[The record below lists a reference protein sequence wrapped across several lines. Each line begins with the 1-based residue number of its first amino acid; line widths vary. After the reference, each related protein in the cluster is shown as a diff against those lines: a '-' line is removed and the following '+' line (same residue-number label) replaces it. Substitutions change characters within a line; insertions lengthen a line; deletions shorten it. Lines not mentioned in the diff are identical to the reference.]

1 MLLQLLFVLSTF
13 IHPIA
18 AGDEKGKKLMNN
30 VDMLDSLDRKASDE
44 KKEMREMYRKASEM
58 LFNRHKEFNTNFTKG
73 VQHESDRCGKAIEG
87 IKNIMKLDKLDAD
100 NFNQNEIESLAMAK
114 VDAAKEAVV
123 MASNGLTLASQQKE
137 EALIELDKAEKA
149 LKAATSSRN
158 EAEEA
163 RQHAEHREEL
173 ARTELKLNEE
183 QFDAVRGILDQVRT
197 LFEQCQKA
205 ETLKEEL
212 TKQRS
217 MARRDTL
224 GDLFADAKTRKES
237 IYTSVRKQ
245 LLVREIQELSTLLNL
260 RKFSGQSIE
269 FVQFRS
275 VIPSRNKIYYLIKKL
290 GISDKVL
297 QARDEQALSGG
308 KKKSISRMI
317 GKLFEHKKESDD
329 DQIMHLLGG
338 VLHFYDIAVNKLSE
352 RELLEQATSEQ
363 VVQQIGEEL
372 ETQLV
377 EPEVRR
383 QLKGVREYDPEG
395 SSPSQLATH
404 PSKSASVAVD
414 EETSR
419 SSTSSTSSSSSR
431 GSSGK
436 LTDEFLSSKGKHE
449 KERSEKRQKADEKV
463 GRIRKGI
470 ALLRGFPISHEVAF
484 GWDLKVDQSSPQ
496 SVDYSIIA
504 DKGSSETDNVS
515 ETETP
520 TAELDIKEGSQNG
533 EDGNEHEGEKHIEDN
548 REASELPKFEKGS
561 EKLGSKHVSVE
572 SVKSESD
579 GSENNA
585 FAGSKPSYAINSEGQ
600 AISKMR
606 TWDGSARNS
615 PVTSR
620 DTHLSDSELYI
631 GKKESSKTGHKSNK
645 KPSKS
650 Y

>member
-1 MLLQLLFVLSTF
+1 MKIILRLLFVLSTL

-18 AGDEKGKKLMNN
+18 AGDEKGKKLMN

-73 VQHESDRCGKAIEG
+73 VQDESDRCGKAIEG
-87 IKNIMKLDKLDAD
+87 IKNIMKLDNLDAD
-100 NFNQNEIESLAMAK
+100 NFNQLEIESMAMAK

-137 EALIELDKAEKA
+137 QALIELDKAEKA

-163 RQHAEHREEL
+163 RQHAEHHEEL
-173 ARTELKLNEE
+173 ARTELKRNEE
-183 QFDAVRGILDQVRT
+183 QFDAVRGIFDQVRT

-205 ETLKEEL
+205 ETLKDEL

-217 MARRDTL
+217 MARRGTL
-224 GDLFADAKTRKES
+224 GDLLADAKTRKES

-290 GISDKVL
+290 GIADKVL

-338 VLHFYDIAVNKLSE
+338 VLHFYDIAVNKVSE
-352 RELLEQATSEQ
+352 RELLEQTTSEQ

-404 PSKSASVAVD
+404 HSRSASAAVD

-436 LTDEFLSSKGKHE
+436 
-449 KERSEKRQKADEKV
+449 AKV
-463 GRIRKGI
+463 EGIRKGI
-470 ALLRGFPISHEVAF
+470 ALLRGFPISHEVAL
-484 GWDLKVDQSSPQ
+484 GWDLKVDESSPQ

-520 TAELDIKEGSQNG
+520 TADLDIKEGSQNG
-533 EDGNEHEGEKHIEDN
+533 EDDNEHEGEKHVEDN
-548 REASELPKFEKGS
+548 REASELPKCEKGS
-561 EKLGSKHVSVE
+561 ETPGSKHASAE
-572 SVKSESD
+572 SIKSESD
-579 GSENNA
+579 GSGSNA
-585 FAGSKPSYAINSEGQ
+585 SAGSKPSDAIKSEVQ
-600 AISKMR
+600 EISKMR
-606 TWDGSARNS
+606 TRDGSARNS
-615 PVTSR
+615 PATSP

-631 GKKESSKTGHKSNK
+631 SKKESSKLGHNSNK